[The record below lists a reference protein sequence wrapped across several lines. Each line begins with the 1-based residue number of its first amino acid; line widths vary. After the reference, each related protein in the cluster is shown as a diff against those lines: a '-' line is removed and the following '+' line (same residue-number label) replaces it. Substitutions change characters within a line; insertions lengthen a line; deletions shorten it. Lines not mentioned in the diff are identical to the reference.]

1 MAFERSQRYAYGMS
15 FLAYIHHF
23 TGHTVVQ
30 VRLIFRLL
38 RSDTFLAYVQ
48 RFNVTLPPPSSNTT
62 DAAAGMHI
70 LKRVIRS
77 NGVQVG
83 DIIPLRHICSPAHAI
98 PHFGK
103 EANSRLA
110 LHTSYELSNEFWLN
124 KYWNKEFFYALSL
137 S

>member
-1 MAFERSQRYAYGMS
+1 MT

-30 VRLIFRLL
+30 VRLIFCLL
-38 RSDTFLAYVQ
+38 HSNTFLTYVQ
-48 RFNVTLPPPSSNTT
+48 RFNVTLPPLSSNTT
-62 DAAAGMHI
+62 DTAAGMHI
-70 LKRVIRS
+70 LKHVIRS
-77 NGVQVG
+77 NGVRVG
-83 DIIPLRHICSPAHAI
+83 DIILLRHIHSPAHAI

-110 LHTSYELSNEFWLN
+110 LHTSYKLSNEFWLN